1 MRVYGFVVNCGDD
14 LEEAREWPVDGVMT
28 DDPRLFAKTPWLKP
42 DGPAD
47 GPVVLP

>member
-1 MRVYGFVVNCGDD
+1 VRVYGFVVNCGDD

-42 DGPAD
+42 E